1 MSYES
6 QFLGQEGCVLVS
18 SEFIYTHFYA
28 FLYDY
33 FKFAVNNESYAE
45 RISLIRTA
53 FETFVLIGRIFGPSL
68 KEDVRAVAVSLY
80 AGMSVSLHSPS
91 YD

>member
-1 MSYES
+1 M
-6 QFLGQEGCVLVS
+6 S
-18 SEFIYTHFYA
+18 SEFIYAYFYA

-80 AGMSVSLHSPS
+80 ARMSVSFRSPS
-91 YD
+91 YN